1 MLDRPAEA
9 RTAPAVQRRD
19 RGPGRT
25 PDDQTSSAALSG
37 SAILAILRRRK
48 LPLLASI
55 LLIPLL
61 SFVAIKQITPR
72 YTATGTLLYDA
83 SEYKLR
89 ELQSIL
95 RTDPFTEAV
104 MTTQAEILRGMPVV
118 EQVATRLNLF
128 DNAEFNAAL
137 RRPSLPQR
145 IAAAVRRF
153 LPANPARRQTDAQVG
168 PNLDPVRDATLR
180 AVQDALVVKPLKSS
194 RVLEVSFTAQD
205 PVLAAAAVNHAM
217 DAYIRQQL
225 GAKFRAVHRAHDWL
239 ESRAKQLRA
248 EVRAGEDRIVAYRTR
263 EGMVQGMHAALD
275 TEQISNLAAGLQRAR
290 NDLAVATGRLD
301 AAQGQAGAAAQAAIA
316 PSVVQ
321 LREQQGLL
329 AGQLQSLLVRLGPNH
344 PEVVSLKTQLAET
357 QRAVS
362 AEIARVVAATKADVR
377 ADRERVAMLEQ
388 NLRDA
393 RVQVEHGSQAQIP
406 LNAMQR
412 DVEASRTLLQAVLDR
427 LQQIAQQE
435 AIEAPDAHEISLALP
450 PAQPSAPR
458 TMPLMAA
465 SGVFAI
471 VFGLLLVYLF
481 ELADGTFRSG
491 DDIRSVLGLPCFA
504 LIPRI
509 GRRALG
515 QFGIADYA
523 AHKPHSPLAEQLR
536 ALRTGLWLWP
546 NRPRIVAVTAARPA
560 EGKTTVALS
569 LGRLAAMNGARVVV
583 LDCDIRK
590 PAHDRIMHAETA
602 PGIVDCLQGA
612 AALADVIRKD
622 SLTSMDYLPAGRAKA
637 DALGLL
643 MSAAM
648 ARLLQ
653 TLRQDYDLVLLDA
666 PPAEAASDAR
676 IIAAAA
682 DATLLCVRW
691 RSTPRDVV
699 LHALDLLEE
708 AHANVVGAALTQVDV
723 RSHVRSGYADAGVY
737 HPRYGG
743 RYRE

>member
-1 MLDRPAEA
+1 M
-9 RTAPAVQRRD
+9 
-19 RGPGRT
+19 
-25 PDDQTSSAALSG
+25 
-37 SAILAILRRRK
+37 
-48 LPLLASI
+48 
-55 LLIPLL
+55 
-61 SFVAIKQITPR
+61 
-72 YTATGTLLYDA
+72 
-83 SEYKLR
+83 
-89 ELQSIL
+89 
-95 RTDPFTEAV
+95 
-104 MTTQAEILRGMPVV
+104 
-118 EQVATRLNLF
+118 
-128 DNAEFNAAL
+128 
-137 RRPSLPQR
+137 
-145 IAAAVRRF
+145 
-153 LPANPARRQTDAQVG
+153 
-168 PNLDPVRDATLR
+168 
-180 AVQDALVVKPLKSS
+180 
-194 RVLEVSFTAQD
+194 
-205 PVLAAAAVNHAM
+205 
-217 DAYIRQQL
+217 
-225 GAKFRAVHRAHDWL
+225 
-239 ESRAKQLRA
+239 
-248 EVRAGEDRIVAYRTR
+248 
-263 EGMVQGMHAALD
+263 
-275 TEQISNLAAGLQRAR
+275 
-290 NDLAVATGRLD
+290 
-301 AAQGQAGAAAQAAIA
+301 
-316 PSVVQ
+316 
-321 LREQQGLL
+321 
-329 AGQLQSLLVRLGPNH
+329 
-344 PEVVSLKTQLAET
+344 AET

-362 AEIARVVAATKADVR
+362 AEIARVVAATEADVR

-393 RVQVEHGSQAQIP
+393 QAQVERGSQAQIP

-412 DVEASRTLLQAVLDR
+412 DVEASRTLLQAVLER

-435 AIEAPDAHEISLALP
+435 AIETPDAHEILALP
-450 PAQPSAPR
+450 PARPSAPR
-458 TMPLMAA
+458 TVPLMAA
-465 SGVFAI
+465 SGVFAS

-515 QFGIADYA
+515 QLGIADYA

-546 NRPRIVAVTAARPA
+546 NRPRIVSVTAARPA

-569 LGRLAAMNGARVVV
+569 LGRLAAMNGERVVV

-590 PAHDRIMHAETA
+590 PAHERLMHAETG
-602 PGIVDCLQGA
+602 PGIGDCLQGT

-622 SLTSMDYLPAGRAKA
+622 RLTSMDYIPAGGAKA

-666 PPAEAASDAR
+666 PPAQAATDAR

-737 HPRYGG
+737 HPRHGG